1 MSQDQSIQPEPQS
14 FISLLLSQFYTWR
27 RSQLGRKLLIS
38 VVAISSLFTFVQAA
52 LQLYSD
58 YDTGVDRIQQQL
70 NQIELSYTDSL
81 ARSIWEVD
89 SEQINNIASGIS
101 ALPDVGKL
109 IVFEVMDNDSDRET
123 TELTSIG
130 ELSSNNFVKRDI
142 PIHTGDKENA
152 KVIGQL
158 TIYISLDPLYNDL
171 YGKFLFILAFQTIK
185 TFSVAIFILAI
196 FNYLVT
202 QHLSTMALF
211 SKQINLDN
219 LDEKLDLK
227 RNTKKADE
235 LTQMV
240 HALNDTKDN
249 MKKMLAFSSNSTRL
263 EIELNKKNE
272 QEKMQQAFNQ
282 KIQEKNHAL
291 ADANEEQQALIEQ
304 LQETKDNL
312 VRSEKMA
319 ALGGMV
325 NGVAHELN
333 TPIGMSIT
341 GNSHVLS
348 ETKRLIGLLE
358 EGRMSKEELEEYLDT
373 TSKLGQSISVSLEK
387 AAHLIKSFKMV
398 SVEQH
403 DDILS
408 SFNVHQNFADILYS
422 LSHSLKSKNITINNN
437 IPNQLDISSYPGI
450 LYQVYTNLI
459 NNAVLHAFEGKEAGT
474 IDVSAVANTG
484 GIDITFSDDGLGMSP
499 TTLEKLFDPFFT
511 TKRANGGTGLGMNIV
526 FNLITEKLQ
535 GQIEVKSELGQGSQF
550 IFSVVNIKEEEIIKP
565 ELLAAATD
573 TAN

>member
-227 RNTKKADE
+227 RNSKKDDE

-422 LSHSLKSKNITINNN
+422 LNHSLKSKNITINNN

-459 NNAVLHAFEGKEAGT
+459 NNAVLHAFEGKETGT
-474 IDVSAVANTG
+474 INVSAVASTG
-484 GIDITFSDDGLGMSP
+484 GIDITFSDDGLGMSS

-535 GQIEVKSELGQGSQF
+535 GQIQVKSELGQGSQF
-550 IFSVVNIKEEEIIKP
+550 IFSVVNIEEEEIIKP